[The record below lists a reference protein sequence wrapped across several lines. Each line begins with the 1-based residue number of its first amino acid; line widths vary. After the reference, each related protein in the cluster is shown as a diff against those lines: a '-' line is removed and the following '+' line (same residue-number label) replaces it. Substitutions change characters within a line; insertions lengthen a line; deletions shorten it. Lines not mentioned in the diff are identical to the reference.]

1 MLVAHCGS
9 KLKRISLVTG
19 IGDPEQGKHLSELQ
33 ESLTH
38 HNITLSITYSTTLH
52 DREIQFSNGWIV
64 RIGRGLDYFQ
74 RPKGQFCIGFNDY
87 NLRSCHETTVEI
99 YHKLNAKKLKENER
113 PV

>member
-1 MLVAHCGS
+1 MFF
-9 KLKRISLVTG
+9 LK
-19 IGDPEQGKHLSELQ
+19 PEQGKHLSELQ

-74 RPKGQFCIGFNDY
+74 RPKVILIWSCYEFLIIKDFIIGTILYWF
-87 NLRSCHETTVEI
+87 
-99 YHKLNAKKLKENER
+99 
-113 PV
+113 